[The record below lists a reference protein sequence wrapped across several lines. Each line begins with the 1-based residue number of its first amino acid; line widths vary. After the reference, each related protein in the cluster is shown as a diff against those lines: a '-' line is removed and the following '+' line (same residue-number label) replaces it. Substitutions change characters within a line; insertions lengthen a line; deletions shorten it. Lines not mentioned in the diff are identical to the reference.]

1 MLLNETNAAV
11 RDFLLN
17 NGISYE
23 VKFRPT
29 PQPDEKEGYKFQIHW
44 YVFVGGEMFEYQTGI
59 GFLPPSLKKL
69 GDTKYQGEFNTLR
82 KACETG
88 VGGVSMSSWVHK
100 AEYQPK
106 AADVLQCMLLDAS
119 ADNNTDFADWA
130 EELGYSA
137 DSKTAE
143 EIYNNCIRTHR
154 KLKKIFTPQQRLE
167 LQDLLHDY

>member
-1 MLLNETNAAV
+1 MLLNETDMAV

-29 PQPDEKEGYKFQIHW
+29 PQPDVKDPNKFQIHW
-44 YVFVGGEMFEYQTGI
+44 YVFIGGEMFEYQTGI
-59 GFLPPSLKKL
+59 GFLPPALKKL
-69 GDTKYQGEFNTLR
+69 GDTKYQGEFYTLR

-88 VGGVSMSSWVHK
+88 VSGAATVSWVHK
-100 AEYQPK
+100 ADYQPK
-106 AADVLQCMLLDAS
+106 AADILQCLLMDAS
-119 ADNNTDFADWA
+119 ADNSVDFADWA

-137 DSKTAE
+137 DSKAAE

-154 KLKKIFTPQQRLE
+154 RLKKIFTPQQRLE
-167 LQDLLHDY
+167 LQDLLQDY